1 MRARA
6 TGDDLFTVQ
15 ILPPGPPVDSIIRER
30 HFDDAWYVVVTAYSG
45 ALLGIQIAVPEE
57 ALFVKESSAKPK
69 SVLPGVV
76 EDRTV
81 NGAREKSAPLLTG
94 G

>member
-1 MRARA
+1 LLKASRLSSLLGANAEFDRFASGASRARGMA
-6 TGDDLFTVQ
+6 
-15 ILPPGPPVDSIIRER
+15 
-30 HFDDAWYVVVTAYSG
+30 A
-45 ALLGIQIAVPEE
+45 QIAVPEE